1 MATGDRPLGCA
12 CLGTLSCRATGV
24 ELREIDIQPASGQG
38 RRRYLEGFTLPRRFM
53 AQLFEENL
61 TGITVLRISGSL
73 TLAGLPAIE
82 ARLNAI
88 ALERGVRVVADIGQ
102 VDAITTPA
110 ITVMLRTARA
120 IERGGGMMVFANA
133 NPDDRQNL
141 CVLPARSSA
150 AVRRRFRH
158 CDDGRAIRRPN
169 AAIWSDKGRN
179 DAVSKPH
186 IPVDFCCVPL

>member
-1 MATGDRPLGCA
+1 
-12 CLGTLSCRATGV
+12 
-24 ELREIDIQPASGQG
+24 
-38 RRRYLEGFTLPRRFM
+38 M

-82 ARLNAI
+82 ARLNAL
-88 ALERGVRVVADIGQ
+88 ALKRGVRVVADIGQ

-133 NPDDRQNL
+133 TPTIARTFACCRLDRVLRFVGDFDTAMTVVRSGDRMQQFGRIKAGMTLSRNL
-141 CVLPARSSA
+141 TSL
-150 AVRRRFRH
+150 
-158 CDDGRAIRRPN
+158 
-169 AAIWSDKGRN
+169 
-179 DAVSKPH
+179 
-186 IPVDFCCVPL
+186 